1 MHLSFTTALTEVEIQ
16 ARAIL
21 IEPWPAIVFHFE
33 SKNKNSRPSF
43 QSSNKFFDFYI
54 PKKFGKKVDFRFTF
68 DSPTKNFGPK
78 EFWSISRLENLF
90 EPVMIKS
97 HFSRKKSLWTEL
109 EKAQLE
115 RKSRKSKRSLEVE
128 SRRSGEKRKRQK
140 QLWKQ
145 NVESQ
150 QGLTDWFWQKMPSWS
165 FLTGRHGRDVA
176 LSVFSLVAVNPKGLR
191 AQSLV
196 ADFAH

>member
-16 ARAIL
+16 ARTIL
-21 IEPWPAIVFHFE
+21 IEPWPSIVFHFE

-43 QSSNKFFDFYI
+43 QSSNKFFGFYI

-68 DSPTKNFGPK
+68 DSPTKKYRSERVLINFETWK
-78 EFWSISRLENLF
+78 IF
-90 EPVMIKS
+90 EPVLIKS

-140 QLWKQ
+140 QLWQQ

-150 QGLTDWFWQKMPSWS
+150 KGLTDWFWQKMPSCS
-165 FLTGRHGRDVA
+165 FLTKKGRDLA
-176 LSVFSLVAVNPKGLR
+176 LSVFCLVAVNPKGQS

>member
-16 ARAIL
+16 ARTIL
-21 IEPWPAIVFHFE
+21 IEPWPPIVFHFE

-68 DSPTKNFGPK
+68 DSPTKKVGPK
-78 EFWSISRLENLF
+78 INFETWNFF
-90 EPVMIKS
+90 EPVLIKI

-109 EKAQLE
+109 EKAQLV

-150 QGLTDWFWQKMPSWS
+150 QGLTDWFWQKMPSCS
-165 FLTGRHGRDVA
+165 F
-176 LSVFSLVAVNPKGLR
+176 FSKEGKGFGFECF
-191 AQSLV
+191 QPGCS
-196 ADFAH
+196 